1 MLSPWKHQSAQ
12 KGSWSVFKLWVW
24 TVLCCDFLAHCGV
37 DCWTYHYSESPMA
50 WAKARRFCRENY
62 TDLVAIQNKGE
73 IEYLEKTLPFSRTYY
88 WIGIRKVG
96 GVWTWVGTN
105 KSLTEEA
112 ENWGDGEPNNKKT
125 KEDCVEIYIKR
136 PKDAGKWN
144 DDACHKAKV
153 ALCYTAS
160 CQPWSCSGHGECV
173 ETVNSYTCICD
184 VGYYGPQCQLVV
196 QCEPL
201 TAPER
206 GALACVHPLGNF
218 SFSSRCAFNC
228 SEGTSMTGPGETT
241 CGPSGDWSSPEPACQ
256 VIGCEPLE
264 VPDLGAMD
272 CSHPLAN
279 FSFTSTCTFQ
289 CLEGAELMGEKES
302 TCGSSGT
309 WSSPSPICQKVDSSF
324 SMIKDGDYNPLFIP
338 VAVMVTAFSGLAF
351 IIWLARRLKKGKKSR
366 RSVDDPY

>member
-1 MLSPWKHQSAQ
+1 MKGSRPVWGHSRGVPAGQHTSLGQGPRDPGTGRRSEAETLQNRRRTGGAMISAWKCQSAQ
-12 KGSWSVFKLWVW
+12 KGLWIVFELWVW
-24 TVLCCDFLAHCGV
+24 TLLCC
-37 DCWTYHYSESPMA
+37 
-50 WAKARRFCRENY
+50 ARKFCREKY

-96 GVWTWVGTN
+96 GIWTWVGTN
-105 KSLTEEA
+105 KSLTKEA
-112 ENWGDGEPNNKKT
+112 ENWGDGEPNNRKT
-125 KEDCVEIYIKR
+125 KEDCVEIYVKR
-136 PKDAGKWN
+136 AKDAGKWN

-173 ETVNSYTCICD
+173 ETVNSHTCICD
-184 VGYYGPQCQLVV
+184 VGYYGP
-196 QCEPL
+196 
-201 TAPER
+201 
-206 GALACVHPLGNF
+206 H
-218 SFSSRCAFNC
+218 FSSHCAFNC
-228 SEGTSMTGPGETT
+228 SEGTSLTGRGETA
-241 CGPSGDWSSPEPACQ
+241 CGPFGNWSSLEPTCQ
-256 VIGCEPLE
+256 VIGCEPLTA
-264 VPDLGAMD
+264 PDRGTMD
-272 CSHPLAN
+272 CSHSLAN

-309 WSSPSPICQKVDSSF
+309 WSSLSPICQKVDSSF
-324 SMIKDGDYNPLFIP
+324 SMIKEGDYNPLFIP

-366 RSVDDPY
+366 R